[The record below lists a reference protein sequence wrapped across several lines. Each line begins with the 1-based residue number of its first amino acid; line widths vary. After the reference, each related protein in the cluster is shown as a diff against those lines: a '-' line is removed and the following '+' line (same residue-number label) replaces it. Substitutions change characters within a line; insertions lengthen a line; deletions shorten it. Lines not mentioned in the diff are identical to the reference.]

1 MPVVSSVAPDVVW
14 ISRERLAVTLDQMGH
29 LHTAPELV
37 VEVLSPGRTK
47 ERRDR
52 EVTLKLYSCRGVSES
67 WSIDWQQQKVE
78 VYQRQQIALHLLA
91 TLYATD
97 TLTSPLLPGFACPVV
112 TLFDTLQPLPR
123 TQEAQ

>member
-1 MPVVSSVAPDVVW
+1 MSVVSSVAPDVVW
-14 ISRERLAVTLDQMGH
+14 ISRERLAVTLDQTEH

-37 VEVLSPGRTK
+37 AEALSPGRTK

-52 EVTLKLYSCRGVSES
+52 EVKLKLYSCRGVSES

-112 TLFDTLQPLPR
+112 TLFDNLQPLPR

>member
-14 ISRERLAVTLDQMGH
+14 ISRERRAGTLDQTGH

-47 ERRDR
+47 ERRDC
-52 EVTLKLYSCRGVSES
+52 EVTLKLYLRRRVSEY
-67 WSIDWQQQKVE
+67 WIIDWQQQKVE

-97 TLTSPLLPGFACPVV
+97 TLPSPLLPGFACPVV
-112 TLFDTLQPLPR
+112 TLFDNLQPLPR